1 MLCVFVCVRWCW
13 CRAVFLLWA
22 KCCWGCGIMIVPI
35 DRVGIVDYRTV
46 KQKCYTHAVIELETF
61 PSIVHTFSWFALF
74 FGFSWFCWFIGLVFN
89 CYRNKAK
96 TGHSTTLCC
105 FLLPHF
111 NRSLGLL
118 LTSLPHT
125 HTLSLTLYH
134 ITKVFLLFS
143 IVQYTY
149 ELVLLNVSI
158 FRVQKNSKL
167 TIIPT
172 LCSVATWWL
181 FHIYTK

>member
-1 MLCVFVCVRWCW
+1 MYLFVCDGAGVSCCVF
-13 CRAVFLLWA
+13 AEGEMLLRLRNNDSS
-22 KCCWGCGIMIVPI
+22 I

-61 PSIVHTFSWFALF
+61 PSIVHSVGSLYFSVFPDFAGSL
-74 FGFSWFCWFIGLVFN
+74 GLVFN

-105 FLLPHF
+105 FLPHF

-118 LTSLPHT
+118 TSLPHT
-125 HTLSLTLYH
+125 LFLYH
-134 ITKVFLLFS
+134 ITKVFHLFS

-158 FRVQKNSKL
+158 FCVHKKKPKL

-172 LCSVATWWL
+172 LCFVAT
-181 FHIYTK
+181 